1 MSTLRSF
8 RSLRREDGIE
18 AMSKCAHCPR
28 EAVVDITLG
37 DPINYSLCQ
46 RCADI
51 EVHVHDDCDLTAF
64 LNKSGGELQKA
75 GWDAFYRLR
84 KSIAEG
90 RYPRMTGEIRV
101 VGDNCDKSLK

>member
-1 MSTLRSF
+1 
-8 RSLRREDGIE
+8 
-18 AMSKCAHCPR
+18 MSKCAHCPR

-51 EVHVHDDCDLTAF
+51 EAHVHDDCDLTAF
-64 LNKSGGELQKA
+64 LNKSGGELEKA

-90 RYPRMTGEIRV
+90 RYPGMTGEIRSQSDR
-101 VGDNCDKSLK
+101 GADDNG